1 VPVCWLCVLGYVGF
15 GGVVRFGDAKGSVA
29 RVGGVTSAGV
39 LTGYVGA
46 RVGGV
51 RYQRF
56 VSLGRL
62 SSWQLP
68 HCASVL

>member
-1 VPVCWLCVLGYVGF
+1 LPVCWLCVLGYVGF

-29 RVGGVTSAGV
+29 RVGGVTGAGV
-39 LTGYVGA
+39 LLSSAGA

-62 SSWQLP
+62 SSSQLQ